1 MIRPLHTLDKRWN
14 FVILLHFALW
24 LVTAWMAV
32 STNVFVLN
40 IVCYLIGGLALS
52 TLSVLAHE
60 SAHNLFTRHPK
71 IDRRIGLFC
80 GLPIL
85 FSAGAYRIV
94 HPIHHAKLRTP
105 EDPDD
110 FETTAVRFKLL
121 PLVYILTSLIG
132 VYLYL
137 FYMPIQGYRRGSR
150 QQRPGILLECGVIV
164 AMHVLAWIIFPARLM
179 VEAWLLPLL
188 VAGQIAN
195 IRAIAEHGLT
205 TNGNEM
211 TDTRTVATHPVLS
224 FLMCNI
230 NYHIEHHLYPG
241 VPWYNLP
248 KLHRLLQEDYHK
260 AGSSVYTSYF
270 AFVWD
275 TVKALRSGVVSEKR
289 LIPRHLREEICL

>member
-1 MIRPLHTLDKRWN
+1 MPTYRSNLKNFGPTASSNTELYFCPNGNVAQTIGRKNFSEQKRKMIRPLHTLDKRWN

-32 STNVFVLN
+32 STSVFVLN

-132 VYLYL
+132 VYLYQL
-137 FYMPIQGYRRGSR
+137 SHRASSVSRGAVV
-150 QQRPGILLECGVIV
+150 Q
-164 AMHVLAWIIFPARLM
+164 PAKT
-179 VEAWLLPLL
+179 PSP
-188 VAGQIAN
+188 VAG
-195 IRAIAEHGLT
+195 R
-205 TNGNEM
+205 
-211 TDTRTVATHPVLS
+211 LS
-224 FLMCNI
+224 
-230 NYHIEHHLYPG
+230 
-241 VPWYNLP
+241 
-248 KLHRLLQEDYHK
+248 
-260 AGSSVYTSYF
+260 
-270 AFVWD
+270 
-275 TVKALRSGVVSEKR
+275 
-289 LIPRHLREEICL
+289 